1 MYLGA
6 PYAFNKTKFT
16 YQKYFFRVFGVMCF
30 FFLYFRGSF
39 VYSMCTKVAPLCA
52 LIEYTLLFYIY
63 INQIHMLFPDS
74 SRIIQVATKLLLWF
88 CSPMLPILVK

>member
-16 YQKYFFRVFGVMCF
+16 DQKYFPRVFGVMCF

-39 VYSMCTKVAPLCA
+39 VYSMCTKVAPFCA
-52 LIEYTLLFYIY
+52 LIEYTLLIY
-63 INQIHMLFPDS
+63 IKSNSYAFPGQLTYNSSSYQIAFMVL
-74 SRIIQVATKLLLWF
+74 
-88 CSPMLPILVK
+88 